1 MKRVLNRL
9 SWLLFVTMF
18 MVQTAGV
25 AFALRRKR
33 EVIEAPDPTS
43 DDVTLSSIFGPLDF
57 TSTAQAFR
65 GGSLSC
71 LYGGGIVD
79 LRRATLAPGGA
90 NLRVQAFNGGA
101 QILVPASWR
110 LEVKVTGLGGV
121 RDARPQID
129 RPSDAP
135 VLRIEGW
142 AMFGGFGIASE
153 GTHGPRPA
161 ERGFGDAAGSAADPH
176 HERLARVR
184 KHTMETR
191 EVRNAIPPKLPLRVL
206 IFGAGVL
213 GSLYGARLA
222 EAGNDVTVLARGR
235 RLGELRARGVV
246 LEDVRS
252 GARSVTPVR
261 IVSELAPDDPY
272 DVVVVLV
279 RKTQLASVLPPL
291 AASRA
296 TPNVLVMVS
305 NPSGLGELI
314 AALGRERLLL
324 GFAGAGGT
332 LDQGVVRYAM
342 APRLFQPTTIGELD
356 GSKSPRLRRIAAA
369 FREAG
374 LPTRLES
381 HIDAWLKTHEAWVSP
396 FANAIYAAAGS
407 NYTLARSPD
416 ALRLLVR
423 AIREGFLVLDQL
435 DVPVTPA
442 RFRVLRAVPE
452 RLLVTIL
459 QGVVGTPAIE
469 VLAARHANAA
479 RDEMSTLA
487 AEFAALAERA
497 GVPTPAMN
505 ALRQYCDPSVRPLTR
520 VA

>member
-1 MKRVLNRL
+1 MKP
-9 SWLLFVTMF
+9 
-18 MVQTAGV
+18 
-25 AFALRRKR
+25 R
-33 EVIEAPDPTS
+33 EVHD
-43 DDVTLSSIFGPLDF
+43 
-57 TSTAQAFR
+57 
-65 GGSLSC
+65 
-71 LYGGGIVD
+71 
-79 LRRATLAPGGA
+79 AT
-90 NLRVQAFNGGA
+90 
-101 QILVPASWR
+101 
-110 LEVKVTGLGGV
+110 
-121 RDARPQID
+121 
-129 RPSDAP
+129 
-135 VLRIEGW
+135 
-142 AMFGGFGIASE
+142 
-153 GTHGPRPA
+153 
-161 ERGFGDAAGSAADPH
+161 
-176 HERLARVR
+176 
-184 KHTMETR
+184 
-191 EVRNAIPPKLPLRVL
+191 PPEPPLRVL

-222 EAGNDVTVLARGR
+222 AAGNDVAILARGQ

-252 GARSVTPVR
+252 GARTVTPVR

-305 NPSGLGELI
+305 NPSGPGELI

-356 GSKSPRLRRIAAA
+356 GSESLRLRRIAAA
-369 FREAG
+369 FRDAG

-381 HIDAWLKTHEAWVSP
+381 HIDAWLKTHEAWVTP
-396 FANAIYAAAGS
+396 FANAIYAAGGS

-452 RLLVTIL
+452 PLLVAIL
-459 QGVVGTPAIE
+459 RGVVGTPAIE

-487 AEFAALAERA
+487 AEFAALAVRA
-497 GVPTPAMN
+497 GVSTPAMN
-505 ALRQYCDPSVRPLTR
+505 KLRQYCDPSVPPLTR
-520 VA
+520 AA